1 MMPRVIYTISLPAK
15 ISACSLLD

>member
-1 MMPRVIYTISLPAK
+1 MPRVIYTISLPAK